1 MALIVYIFFLVKE
14 DTLLDMVT
22 CMTKNVG
29 LVHQMP
35 FSCDR
40 NGIPAASLEKVGSL
54 IAIVISYT
62 VSMMYLSRSTPVKR
76 I

>member
-1 MALIVYIFFLVKE
+1 MSFNCPFFFLVKE

-22 CMTKNVG
+22 CMTRNVG

-54 IAIVISYT
+54 IQ
-62 VSMMYLSRSTPVKR
+62 
-76 I
+76 